1 MHTKVLKVPSKPHNT
16 FYGLWV
22 LSVELISI
30 EEKRVKYM
38 IYAFLYIKL
47 ISNLNQNQNQ
57 PNKAKIYWASMTV
70 QAHQKTSSSP
80 CDKPSRWVVLLV
92 SLQIHK
98 HYILVRANRLAGRGG
113 GTRPNPESLRVQ
125 MPLPAYLS
133 PDKVLRANLRLWL
146 QNSL

>member
-57 PNKAKIYWASMTV
+57 PNKAKIY
-70 QAHQKTSSSP
+70 
-80 CDKPSRWVVLLV
+80 
-92 SLQIHK
+92 
-98 HYILVRANRLAGRGG
+98 
-113 GTRPNPESLRVQ
+113 
-125 MPLPAYLS
+125 
-133 PDKVLRANLRLWL
+133 
-146 QNSL
+146 